1 MARDE
6 FNPVAEEIPFDNE
19 NTDFDADNV
28 QAAIEEIGASAS
40 PGFSWGR
47 AGNNTSGTWLL
58 NEGVPSNRSGRLVFI
73 NNPVLAQIFTASE
86 DLATYTLTVYE
97 HEGDEI
103 NLTVIDTLNVTN
115 ARGASKVSTVSLTPG
130 RQIAVRITSGSAR
143 NIIVGA
149 IIKGTE

>member
-6 FNPVAEEIPFDNE
+6 YNPVAGEIPFDNE
-19 NTDFDADNV
+19 GNEFDADNV

-47 AGNNTSGTWLL
+47 SGNNTSGTWLL
-58 NEGVPSNRSGRLVFI
+58 NEGVPSNKSGRLVFI
-73 NNPVLAQIFTASE
+73 NSPTLAQIFTASE
-86 DLATYTLTVYE
+86 DLATYTLTIYE

-103 NLTVIDTLNVTN
+103 NLTVIDTLVVTN
-115 ARGASKVSTVSLTPG
+115 SRGANKLSNVNLTPG